1 MVMKVY
7 TISVTVP
14 AGSTRTRLSYL
25 TTPAGVR
32 RTLRELRAYFSNTSG
47 VQIYLYWETEYIA
60 QINAEVWNKYGIP
73 YSFDLD
79 IPAGTG
85 IYIEGASTASTNTTV
100 ILELVVE
107 ETRT

>member
-1 MVMKVY
+1 MVTKVY
-7 TISVTVP
+7 TLNVTVP
-14 AGSTRTRLSYL
+14 AGAKRTRLSYL
-25 TTPAGVR
+25 TTPAGIR

-60 QINAEVWNKYGIP
+60 QINAEVWNKYPIP
-73 YSFDLD
+73 YSFDLE

-85 IYIEGASTASTNTTV
+85 VYIEGASTATTDTTV

-107 ETRT
+107 ETRA